1 MTEQLEARMQ
11 RLEDLVEINQLFVDY
26 IEYLDAGDAEAY
38 AGLFAEEGEIVLGP
52 ATRAKG
58 HAAIV
63 ELITKVVE
71 GKVGNAFHIVSS
83 PRIQLDGDNARC
95 QVMWTVIE
103 KDEAGKPSVTLM
115 GRHFDRL
122 VRENGAWR
130 FLKRTGRLD
139 IPSFPRG

>member
-1 MTEQLEARMQ
+1 MSDALEPRMQ
-11 RLEDLVEINQLFVDY
+11 RLEDLVEINQLFIDY

-52 ATRAKG
+52 GTRAKG
-58 HAAIV
+58 FDEIV
-63 ELITKVVE
+63 PLITKVVE

-83 PRIQLDGDNARC
+83 PRIQLDGNTARC

-103 KDEAGKPSVTLM
+103 KDEAGKPYVTLM

-122 VRENGAWR
+122 IRENGRWR

-139 IPSFPRG
+139 IPTFGG